1 MDGRVKHESGHVNAE
16 VGGAGLDDGA
26 LHVDLDEAGGSDL
39 AIHHAERVDQEVL
52 CVLADSGRN
61 VVVDT
66 WKIMK
71 MLRVA
76 YIHIS
81 LFWSLGTKGL
91 KDVRFRD
98 IPCVQPC
105 ISTNL

>member
-39 AIHHAERVDQEVL
+39 AVHHAERVDQEVL

-71 MLRVA
+71 MLG
-76 YIHIS
+76 YIHFS
-81 LFWSLGTKGL
+81 LFSRLGTKGQ
-91 KDVRFRD
+91 KDV
-98 IPCVQPC
+98 
-105 ISTNL
+105 

>member
-39 AIHHAERVDQEVL
+39 AVHHAEGVDQEVL

-66 WKIMK
+66 
-71 MLRVA
+71 
-76 YIHIS
+76 
-81 LFWSLGTKGL
+81 
-91 KDVRFRD
+91 
-98 IPCVQPC
+98 
-105 ISTNL
+105 